1 MHRNR
6 TAGLVALNI
15 VLLGALALVTIAPSA
30 SAQRDRARGDY
41 TMVSGRIQGSV
52 ESAIYIVD
60 ANNLELVAV
69 RWDRSRRNLAPIGYR
84 SLAQDFGRVDAQG
97 R

>member
-1 MHRNR
+1 MARKRN
-6 TAGLVALNI
+6 TGLVAINL
-15 VLLGALALVTIAPSA
+15 VLLCVLALVTIAPGA
-30 SAQRDRARGDY
+30 SAQRDRVRGDY

-60 ANNLELVAV
+60 ATNLELVAV
-69 RWDRSRRNLAPIGYR
+69 RWDRSRRNLAPVGFR
-84 SLAQDFGRVDAQG
+84 SLSTDFDRVGGQG